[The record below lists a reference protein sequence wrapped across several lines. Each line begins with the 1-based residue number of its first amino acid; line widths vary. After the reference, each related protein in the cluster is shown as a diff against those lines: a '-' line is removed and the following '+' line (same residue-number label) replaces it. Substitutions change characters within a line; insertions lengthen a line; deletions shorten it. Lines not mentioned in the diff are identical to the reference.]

1 MTTSGTGPTGLAH
14 NTSNSQTALQ
24 KLLDDATEFGKQ
36 QSLGKDAQIKLFM
49 KVFDAAFHASIDL
62 TTSKHGQDVD
72 DAQLITAAYV
82 KAQNTALIFDA
93 KAPNQRKAT
102 SCVRACIKGGQWT
115 KGGKG
120 EPLATANKLINI
132 RQKLRQNPDNVK
144 KLDDAGNTF
153 LKFCRTL
160 VKRDQL
166 PDDAELEAMCF
177 KKQPNQ
183 QTLVDIIENI
193 RKQALA
199 VREGKAAH
207 NTVQDDSPEINAIIE
222 NCTAKLTAIAMENA
236 AELDQ

>member
-1 MTTSGTGPTGLAH
+1 MTTGATGPQI
-14 NTSNSQTALQ
+14 SNSKAALDA
-24 KLLDDATEFGKQ
+24 LLADAAEFGKQ
-36 QSLGKDAQIKLFM
+36 QSLGKDAQIKLYM
-49 KVFDAAFHASIDL
+49 KVFDASFHASIDL
-62 TTSKHGQDVD
+62 TVSKHGSDVD

-82 KAQNTALIFDA
+82 KAQNVNAIFDA
-93 KAPNQRKAT
+93 KAPNQRKAA

-132 RQKLRQNPDNVK
+132 RQKLKQNADNAK

-177 KKQPNQ
+177 KKAANL
-183 QTLVDIIENI
+183 QTNADIIEAI
-193 RKQALA
+193 RKQAMAL
-199 VREGKAAH
+199 REGKCAH
-207 NTVQDDSPEINAIIE
+207 NTVMDNSAEVDAIIE
-222 NCTAKLTAIAMENA
+222 NCTARLTAIAMENA
-236 AELDQ
+236 AELQDDAA